1 MEREE
6 TRADKLNKTQKMRR
20 QPNKHTKKE
29 DHKKKKAR
37 KGKTLSRI

>member
-1 MEREE
+1 
-6 TRADKLNKTQKMRR
+6 MRR

-37 KGKTLSRI
+37 KGKTLSRIQGRKERETRHGEH